1 MTISSNIHHVLLDI
15 EGTTCPV
22 TFVGDVLFPY
32 AAEQL
37 LPYLKQHYA
46 QAPIRTLLKEIY
58 SAWQLDTSPEAI
70 ALSSTVSGF
79 TLPVCTE
86 DPTGSADRAHG
97 GEAIGADVRAESGDS
112 SGSADR
118 AHGGEAIGADV
129 QAESGHSSGSGQ
141 PEGLSPEDACIY
153 LNWLIKQDRKLTA
166 LKDLQGL
173 IWEQG
178 YQDGTLV
185 APLFSDVP
193 EALSRWHHKGIQL
206 SVYSSGSIQAQKLL
220 YSHTNHGDLSH
231 LFSHWFDT
239 RTGAKN
245 QTASY
250 VSIARA
256 LRTNPEHVLFI
267 SDVVD
272 ELKAASSAQMTV
284 LLSRRP
290 GNTPCQAEGF
300 PMIDDFSM
308 L

>member
-97 GEAIGADVRAESGDS
+97 GEAIGADVRAESG
-112 SGSADR
+112 
-118 AHGGEAIGADV
+118 
-129 QAESGHSSGSGQ
+129 HSSGSGQ
-141 PEGLSPEDACIY
+141 LEGLSPEDACIY